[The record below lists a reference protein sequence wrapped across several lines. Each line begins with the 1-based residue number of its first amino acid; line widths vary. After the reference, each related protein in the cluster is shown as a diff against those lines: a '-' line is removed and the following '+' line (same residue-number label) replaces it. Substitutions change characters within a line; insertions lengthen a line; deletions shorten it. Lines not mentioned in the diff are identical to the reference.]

1 MAELL
6 GQEIEAVE
14 VEEVSREEV
23 VEEINREARE
33 NLGMT
38 FDEFLRA
45 YREGNLPDTLAVNEL
60 VTLLRFAGLEEGV
73 SA

>member
-14 VEEVSREEV
+14 VEEVSCEEV
-23 VEEINREARE
+23 IAEIDREARE
-33 NLGMT
+33 SLGVT
-38 FDEFLRA
+38 FDGFLQA
-45 YREGNLPDTLAVNEL
+45 YRAGDLPDTLAVNEL